1 MYPSEEV
8 HEMMQLV
15 RDSSMHMMGTRS
27 HSGESAPKRSRSCW
41 GSLFK
46 IASEDSHIEH
56 AKELLANQKE
66 SLEESNKIKEMG
78 QGVFSTKNFLQMG
91 FPSGHTEDFNRAPPM
106 KRVGDILEPVGELQ
120 RTQLYQILTAQS
132 MLVKQHRNETVVNSK
147 RPKGGHDDEGFEMLR
162 DMKSCR
168 KLLILQALYSTML
181 GDSFRYKFGILKA
194 EFDLYLWYFCNHSVS
209 DLPQ

>member
-1 MYPSEEV
+1 VYPSEEV

-46 IASEDSHIEH
+46 IANEDSHVEH
-56 AKELLANQKE
+56 AKELLADQKE
-66 SLEESNKIKEMG
+66 SLEEANKITEMS
-78 QGVFSTKNFLQMG
+78 QGVFSAKNFLQMS
-91 FPSGHTEDFNRAPPM
+91 FPSGHTKSFDRRLTL
-106 KRVGDILEPVGELQ
+106 KRLGDILEPVGELQ

-181 GDSFRYKFGILKA
+181 GDSFRYKFGIQKA
-194 EFDLYLWYFCNHSVS
+194 EFDLFLWYFCDHSVS
-209 DLPQ
+209 HVPQ